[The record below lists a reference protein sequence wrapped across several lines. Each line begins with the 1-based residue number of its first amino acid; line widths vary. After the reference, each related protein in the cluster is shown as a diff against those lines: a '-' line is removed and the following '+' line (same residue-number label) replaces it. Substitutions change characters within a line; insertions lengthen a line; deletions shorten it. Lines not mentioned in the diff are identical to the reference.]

1 MAIAYIRRELPESG
15 KVDPVKLDGPDLW
28 SRSML
33 ALIATLA
40 IQALVSMTVLT
51 PPVLAALAAPD
62 IGVASERIGL
72 FTALVYAGA
81 ILSSAGSGALLAR
94 IGPLRI
100 SQCCLMFCAAGIG
113 IASMTLLPAVA
124 LGAVVMGLGY
134 GPVTPASSHI
144 LIRQTPPERRS
155 LMFSLKQTGVP
166 VGGALA
172 GFIAAPLALVIGWR
186 GAALT
191 VAVASLAL
199 ALAVEPL
206 RARFD
211 AGDAAGPM
219 TARSPLAGIRLVL
232 RTPALR
238 RLALSSTTFA
248 ATQLSLA
255 TFLVTF
261 LTERAGVPLVTAGIV
276 MAAAQGSGIVGRILL
291 GWVAD
296 RLLRA
301 GRVLALLGIGMA
313 AASVATGLISSAWP
327 LPAIFAATAL
337 LGLTGL
343 SWNGVYLAEV
353 AAIAPPGAAGAAT
366 GGALS
371 VTFLGIVLG
380 PALFSAVVSLS
391 GSYTL
396 GFAIVGAGSLL
407 GGLSVWAV
415 GRPGA

>member
-1 MAIAYIRRELPESG
+1 MATAPRAANI
-15 KVDPVKLDGPDLW
+15 DPAEHGGPDL
-28 SRSML
+28 RPRPML

-94 IGPLRI
+94 AGPLRL
-100 SQCCLMFCAAGIG
+100 SQWCLVFCAAGIG
-113 IASMTLLPAVA
+113 MASVGLIPAVA
-124 LGAVVMGLGY
+124 LGAVLMGLGY

-144 LIRQTPPERRS
+144 LIRQTAPERRA
-155 LMFSLKQTGVP
+155 LVFSLKQTGVP
-166 VGGALA
+166 VGGVLA
-172 GFIAAPLALVIGWR
+172 GFIAAPMALVVGWQ
-186 GAALT
+186 GAAL
-191 VAVASLAL
+191 AVAAASLVL
-199 ALAVEPL
+199 AVAVEPL

-211 AGDAAGPM
+211 ARDTVGPVA
-219 TARSPLAGIRLVL
+219 ARSLLAGIRLVL
-232 RTPALR
+232 GTPTLR

-261 LTERAGVPLVTAGIV
+261 LTERAGVSLVTAGIV
-276 MAAAQGSGIVGRILL
+276 MAVAQGAGVIGRILL

-296 RLLRA
+296 RLLPP
-301 GRVLALLGIGMA
+301 GRLLALLGVGMA
-313 AASVATGLISSAWP
+313 AACVATGLISTTWP
-327 LPAIFAATAL
+327 LPAIFAVTAM

-371 VTFLGIVLG
+371 VTFLGIVMG

-391 GSYTL
+391 GSYAL
-396 GFAIVGAGSLL
+396 AFAIVAAGALL
-407 GGLSVWAV
+407 GGLRVWGV
-415 GRPGA
+415 GRPSMLRST

>member
-1 MAIAYIRRELPESG
+1 
-15 KVDPVKLDGPDLW
+15 
-28 SRSML
+28 ML

-94 IGPLRI
+94 IGPLRL
-100 SQCCLMFCAAGIG
+100 SQWCLALCAAGMAV
-113 IASMTLLPAVA
+113 ASLAILPAIV
-124 LGAVVMGLGY
+124 LGAALMGLGY

-144 LIRQTPPERRS
+144 LIRQTPPDRRS
-155 LMFSLKQTGVP
+155 LVFSLKQTGVP

-172 GFIAAPLALVIGWR
+172 GFIAAPLALMIGWR
-186 GAALT
+186 GAALA
-191 VAVASLAL
+191 VAGASLAL
-199 ALAVEPL
+199 ALAVEPM
-206 RARFD
+206 RSRFD
-211 AGDAAGPM
+211 SRDNVGPVA
-219 TARSPLAGIRLVL
+219 ARSPLAGIRLVL
-232 RTPALR
+232 RTPTLR

-261 LTERAGVPLVTAGIV
+261 LTERAGMQLVTAGIV
-276 MAAAQGSGIVGRILL
+276 MAVAQGAGIVGRILL

-296 RLLRA
+296 RFLRA

-327 LPAIFAATAL
+327 LPSIFAATAM

-353 AAIAPPGAAGAAT
+353 AAIAPSGAAGAAT

-396 GFAIVGAGSLL
+396 GFAIVAAGAFL
-407 GGLSVWAV
+407 GGLRVWNV
-415 GRPGA
+415 GRPDSLRSA

>member
-1 MAIAYIRRELPESG
+1 
-15 KVDPVKLDGPDLW
+15 
-28 SRSML
+28 ML

-72 FTALVYAGA
+72 FTALIYAGA
-81 ILSSAGSGALLAR
+81 IASSAGSGALLAR
-94 IGPLRI
+94 VGPLRL
-100 SQCCLMFCAAGIG
+100 SQWCLLFCAAGIG
-113 IASMTLLPAVA
+113 VASVGRMPAVV
-124 LGAVVMGLGY
+124 LGAVLMGLGY

-172 GFIAAPLALVIGWR
+172 GFVAAPLALVVGWR
-186 GAALT
+186 GAALS
-191 VAVASLAL
+191 VAAVSLAL
-199 ALAVEPL
+199 AIAVEPL
-206 RARFD
+206 RVRFD
-211 AGDAAGPM
+211 ARENVGPVA
-219 TARSPLAGIRLVL
+219 ARSALAGIRLVL
-232 RTPALR
+232 ATPALR
-238 RLALSSTTFA
+238 RLAFSSTTFA

-261 LTERAGVPLVTAGIV
+261 LTERADVPLVTAGLV
-276 MAAAQGSGIVGRILL
+276 MAVAQSSGVVGRILL

-296 RLLRA
+296 RLLPP
-301 GRVLALLGIGMA
+301 GRVLAILGIGMA
-313 AASVATGLISSAWP
+313 AASTATGLISGAWP
-327 LPAIFAATAL
+327 LPTMFAVTAL

-353 AAIAPPGAAGAAT
+353 AAIAPAGAAGAAT

-371 VTFLGIVLG
+371 ITFLGIVLG

-391 GSYTL
+391 GSYTSA
-396 GFAIVGAGSLL
+396 FAMVAAGAFL
-407 GGLSVWAV
+407 GGLRVWGL
-415 GRPGA
+415 GRRGRLISP

>member
-1 MAIAYIRRELPESG
+1 
-15 KVDPVKLDGPDLW
+15 
-28 SRSML
+28 ML

-62 IGVASERIGL
+62 IGVGSERVGL

-94 IGPLRI
+94 VGPLRL
-100 SQCCLMFCAAGIG
+100 SQWCLVFCAGG
-113 IASMTLLPAVA
+113 IAVASSAILPALA
-124 LGAVVMGLGY
+124 LGAVLMGLGY

-144 LIRQTPPERRS
+144 LIRQTPPHRRS
-155 LMFSLKQTGVP
+155 LVFSLKQTGVP

-172 GFIAAPLALVIGWR
+172 GFIAAPLALTIGWR
-186 GAALT
+186 GAAL
-191 VAVASLAL
+191 AVAGASLVL
-199 ALAVEPL
+199 ALAVEPM

-211 AGDAAGPM
+211 ADDNVRPAA
-219 TARSPLAGIRLVL
+219 ARSPLAGIRLVL

-238 RLALSSTTFA
+238 RLALSSTSFA

-261 LTERAGVPLVTAGIV
+261 LTERAGMKLITAGIV
-276 MAAAQGSGIVGRILL
+276 MAVAQGAGILGRILL

-296 RLLRA
+296 RFLRA
-301 GRVLALLGIGMA
+301 GRVLAMLGIGMA
-313 AASVATGLISSAWP
+313 AASIATGLISSAWP
-327 LPAIFAATAL
+327 LPAIFAVTAM

-353 AAIAPPGAAGAAT
+353 AAIAPPDAAGAAT

-396 GFAIVGAGSLL
+396 GFTIVAAGALL
-407 GGLSVWAV
+407 GGLRVWAV
-415 GRPGA
+415 GRPAGLR

>member
-1 MAIAYIRRELPESG
+1 
-15 KVDPVKLDGPDLW
+15 
-28 SRSML
+28 ML

-94 IGPLRI
+94 IGPLRL
-100 SQCCLMFCAAGIG
+100 SQWCLALCAAGMAVVSLAI
-113 IASMTLLPAVA
+113 LPAIV
-124 LGAVVMGLGY
+124 LGAALMGLGY

-144 LIRQTPPERRS
+144 LIRQTPPDRRS
-155 LMFSLKQTGVP
+155 LVFSLKQTGVP

-172 GFIAAPLALVIGWR
+172 GFIAAPLALMIGWR
-186 GAALT
+186 GAALA
-191 VAVASLAL
+191 VAGASLAL
-199 ALAVEPL
+199 ALAVEPM
-206 RARFD
+206 RSRFD
-211 AGDAAGPM
+211 SRDNVGPVA
-219 TARSPLAGIRLVL
+219 ARSPLAGIRLVL
-232 RTPALR
+232 RTPTLR

-261 LTERAGVPLVTAGIV
+261 LTERAGMQLVTAGIV
-276 MAAAQGSGIVGRILL
+276 MAVAQGAGIVGRILL

-296 RLLRA
+296 RFLRA

-327 LPAIFAATAL
+327 LPSIFAATAM

-353 AAIAPPGAAGAAT
+353 AAIAPSGAAGAAT

-396 GFAIVGAGSLL
+396 GFAIVAAGAFL
-407 GGLSVWAV
+407 GGLRVWNV
-415 GRPGA
+415 GRPASLRSA

>member
-1 MAIAYIRRELPESG
+1 
-15 KVDPVKLDGPDLW
+15 
-28 SRSML
+28 ML

-40 IQALVSMTVLT
+40 IQALVSMSVLT

-81 ILSSAGSGALLAR
+81 IVSSASSGALLAR
-94 IGPLRI
+94 TGPLRL
-100 SQCCLMFCAAGIG
+100 SQWCLGFCALGMSV
-113 IASMTLLPAVA
+113 ASLTLLPAVM
-124 LGAVVMGLGY
+124 LGAVLMGLGY

-144 LIRQTPPERRS
+144 LIRQTAPERRS
-155 LMFSLKQTGVP
+155 LVFSFKQTGVP
-166 VGGALA
+166 VGGMLA
-172 GFIAAPLALVIGWR
+172 GSIAAPLGLAIGWR
-186 GAALT
+186 GAAVC
-191 VAVASLAL
+191 VAVASLVL
-199 ALAVEPL
+199 AVVVEPL
-206 RARFD
+206 RTRFD
-211 AGDAAGPM
+211 VADGARPT
-219 TARSPLAGIRLVL
+219 TAQSPLAGIRLVL

-248 ATQLSLA
+248 ATQLSMA

-261 LTERAGVPLVTAGIV
+261 LTERAGIPLVRAGIV
-276 MAAAQGSGIVGRILL
+276 MAVAQGAGVVGRILL

-296 RLLRA
+296 RLLRP

-313 AASVATGLISSAWP
+313 IASVATGLISSAWP
-327 LPAIFAATAL
+327 LTAIFVVTAI

-353 AAIAPPGAAGAAT
+353 AVIAPPGAAGAAT

-371 VTFLGIVLG
+371 MTFLGIVLG

-396 GFAIVGAGSLL
+396 GFCIVAAAAFM
-407 GGLSVWAV
+407 GGLLASSV
-415 GRPGA
+415 GGSRST

>member
-1 MAIAYIRRELPESG
+1 
-15 KVDPVKLDGPDLW
+15 
-28 SRSML
+28 ML

-94 IGPLRI
+94 IGPLRL
-100 SQCCLMFCAAGIG
+100 SHWCLALCASGMAV
-113 IASMTLLPAVA
+113 ASLAILPASV
-124 LGAVVMGLGY
+124 LGAVLMGLGY

-144 LIRQTPPERRS
+144 LIRQTPPDRRS
-155 LMFSLKQTGVP
+155 LVFSLKQTGVP

-172 GFIAAPLALVIGWR
+172 GFIAAPLALMIGWR
-186 GAALT
+186 GAALA
-191 VAVASLAL
+191 VAGASLAL
-199 ALAVEPL
+199 ALAVEPM
-206 RARFD
+206 RSRFD
-211 AGDAAGPM
+211 SRDNVGPVA
-219 TARSPLAGIRLVL
+219 ARSPLAGIRLVL
-232 RTPALR
+232 RTPTLR

-261 LTERAGVPLVTAGIV
+261 LTERAGMQLVTAGIV
-276 MAAAQGSGIVGRILL
+276 MAVAQGAGIVGRILL

-296 RLLRA
+296 RFLRA
-301 GRVLALLGIGMA
+301 GRVLALLGIGMTV
-313 AASVATGLISSAWP
+313 ASVATGLISSAWP
-327 LPAIFAATAL
+327 LPAIFAATAM

-353 AAIAPPGAAGAAT
+353 AAIAPAGAAGAAT

-391 GSYTL
+391 DSYTL
-396 GFAIVGAGSLL
+396 GFAIVAAGAFL
-407 GGLSVWAV
+407 GGLRVWNV
-415 GRPGA
+415 GRPASLRSA

>member
-1 MAIAYIRRELPESG
+1 
-15 KVDPVKLDGPDLW
+15 
-28 SRSML
+28 ML

-62 IGVASERIGL
+62 VGVASERIGL

-81 ILSSAGSGALLAR
+81 IVSSAGSGALLAR
-94 IGPLRI
+94 IGPLRL
-100 SQCCLMFCAAGIG
+100 SQWCLAFCALGIG
-113 IASMTLLPAVA
+113 TATLAIIPMVA
-124 LGAVVMGLGY
+124 MGAVLMGLGY

-144 LIRQTPPERRS
+144 LIRQTAPDRRS
-155 LMFSLKQTGVP
+155 LVFSLKQTGVP

-172 GFIAAPLALVIGWR
+172 GFIAAPLALTVGWR
-186 GAALT
+186 GAALA

-199 ALAVEPL
+199 ALSVEPL

-211 AGDAAGPM
+211 AHDHVGPVA
-219 TARSPLAGIRLVL
+219 ARSPLAGIRLVL

-261 LTERAGVPLVTAGIV
+261 LTERAAVPLVTAGIV
-276 MAAAQGSGIVGRILL
+276 MAVAQGSGVIGRILL

-296 RLLRA
+296 RLLKP

-313 AASVATGLISSAWP
+313 AASVATGLISAAWP
-327 LPAIFAATAL
+327 LPAIFAATAM

-353 AAIAPPGAAGAAT
+353 AAIAPPGTAGAAT

-396 GFAIVGAGSLL
+396 GFAIVAAGALL
-407 GGLSVWAV
+407 GGLRAWGA
-415 GRPGA
+415 GRPANIRSA

>member
-1 MAIAYIRRELPESG
+1 
-15 KVDPVKLDGPDLW
+15 
-28 SRSML
+28 ML

-51 PPVLAALAAPD
+51 PPVVAALAAPD

-94 IGPLRI
+94 IGPLRL
-100 SQCCLMFCAAGIG
+100 SQCCLAFCAAGIG
-113 IASMTLLPAVA
+113 IAAMAFIPAVA
-124 LGAVVMGLGY
+124 LGAALMGLGY

-144 LIRQTPPERRS
+144 LIRQTPPDRRS

-172 GFIAAPLALVIGWR
+172 GFIAAPLALMVGWQ
-186 GAALT
+186 GAAL
-191 VAVASLAL
+191 AVAAASIVLAVM
-199 ALAVEPL
+199 VEPL
-206 RARFD
+206 RVRFD
-211 AGDAAGPM
+211 SGENVGPV

-261 LTERAGVPLVTAGIV
+261 LTERAHVPLVTAGIV
-276 MAAAQGSGIVGRILL
+276 MAVAQGSGIVGRILL

-313 AASVATGLISSAWP
+313 AASVATGLISAAWP
-327 LPAIFAATAL
+327 LPAIFAVTAV

-353 AAIAPPGAAGAAT
+353 AALAPPGAAGAAT

-371 VTFLGIVLG
+371 LTFLGIVLG
-380 PALFSAVVSLS
+380 PTLFSAVVSLS

-396 GFAIVGAGSLL
+396 GFSIVAAAAFL
-407 GGLSVWAV
+407 GGLQVWGV
-415 GRPGA
+415 RRPATIRSA

>member
-1 MAIAYIRRELPESG
+1 
-15 KVDPVKLDGPDLW
+15 
-28 SRSML
+28 ML

-62 IGVASERIGL
+62 IGIASERIGL

-94 IGPLRI
+94 TGPLRL
-100 SQCCLMFCAAGIG
+100 SQWCLAFCAAGMAV
-113 IASMTLLPAVA
+113 ASVGLLPAVM
-124 LGAVVMGLGY
+124 LGAVLMGLGY

-144 LIRQTPPERRS
+144 LIRQTAPERRS
-155 LMFSLKQTGVP
+155 LVFSLKQTGVP

-172 GFIAAPLALVIGWR
+172 GFIAAPLALMIGWR
-186 GAALT
+186 GAALA
-191 VAVASLAL
+191 VAGASLAL
-199 ALAVEPL
+199 ALAVEPM

-211 AGDAAGPM
+211 VGDAPGPAA
-219 TARSPLAGIRLVL
+219 ARSPLAGVRLVL

-238 RLALSSTTFA
+238 RLALSSTSFA

-276 MAAAQGSGIVGRILL
+276 MAVAQGAGIVGRILL

-296 RLLRA
+296 RLLRP

-327 LPAIFAATAL
+327 LPGIFVVTAM
-337 LGLTGL
+337 LGLMGL

-353 AAIAPPGAAGAAT
+353 AAIAPPGTAGAAT

-391 GSYTL
+391 GSYAL
-396 GFAIVGAGSLL
+396 GFAIVAAAAFTGGVGVWGAGRPSLK
-407 GGLSVWAV
+407 ST
-415 GRPGA
+415 

>member
-1 MAIAYIRRELPESG
+1 
-15 KVDPVKLDGPDLW
+15 
-28 SRSML
+28 ML

-94 IGPLRI
+94 IGPLRL
-100 SQCCLMFCAAGIG
+100 SQWCLALCAAGMAV
-113 IASMTLLPAVA
+113 ASLAILPAIV
-124 LGAVVMGLGY
+124 LGAALMGLGY

-144 LIRQTPPERRS
+144 LIRQTPPDRRS
-155 LMFSLKQTGVP
+155 LVFSLKQTGVP

-172 GFIAAPLALVIGWR
+172 GFIAAPLALMIGWR
-186 GAALT
+186 GAALA
-191 VAVASLAL
+191 VAGASLAL
-199 ALAVEPL
+199 ALAVEPM
-206 RARFD
+206 RSRFD
-211 AGDAAGPM
+211 SRDNVGPVA
-219 TARSPLAGIRLVL
+219 ARSPLAGIRLVL
-232 RTPALR
+232 RTPTLR

-261 LTERAGVPLVTAGIV
+261 LTERAGMQLVTAGIV
-276 MAAAQGSGIVGRILL
+276 MAVAQGAGIVGRILL

-296 RLLRA
+296 RFLRA

-327 LPAIFAATAL
+327 LPSIFAATAM

-353 AAIAPPGAAGAAT
+353 AAIAPSGAAGAAT

-396 GFAIVGAGSLL
+396 GFAIVAAGAFL
-407 GGLSVWAV
+407 GGLRVWNV
-415 GRPGA
+415 GRPASLRSA

>member
-1 MAIAYIRRELPESG
+1 
-15 KVDPVKLDGPDLW
+15 
-28 SRSML
+28 ML

-81 ILSSAGSGALLAR
+81 IVSSASSGALLGR
-94 IGPLRI
+94 SGPLRL
-100 SQCCLMFCAAGIG
+100 SQWSLVFCAAGMCG
-113 IASMTLLPAVA
+113 ASLAFLPAVMV
-124 LGAVVMGLGY
+124 GAVVMGLGY

-144 LIRQTPPERRS
+144 LIRQTAPDRRS
-155 LMFSLKQTGVP
+155 LVFSLKQTGVP
-166 VGGALA
+166 LGGALA
-172 GFIAAPLALVIGWR
+172 GFIAAPLALAIGWR
-186 GAALT
+186 GTALV

-199 ALAVEPL
+199 AVLVEPL

-211 AGDAAGPM
+211 TSDKVGPVAAH
-219 TARSPLAGIRLVL
+219 SPLAGIRLVL

-248 ATQLSLA
+248 ATQLSMA

-261 LTERAGVPLVTAGIV
+261 LTERAALPLVTAGLV
-276 MAAAQGSGIVGRILL
+276 MAVAQGSGIVGRILL

-296 RLLRA
+296 RLLRP
-301 GRVLALLGIGMA
+301 GRTLALLGVLMA
-313 AASVATGLISSAWP
+313 SASVATGLISSAWP
-327 LPAIFAATAL
+327 LPSIFAVTAL

-371 VTFLGIVLG
+371 MTFLGIVLG

-391 GSYTL
+391 GSYTA
-396 GFAIVGAGSLL
+396 GFSIVAAGAFG
-407 GGLSVWAV
+407 GGLLAWST
-415 GRPGA
+415 GRSKPI

>member
-1 MAIAYIRRELPESG
+1 
-15 KVDPVKLDGPDLW
+15 
-28 SRSML
+28 ML

-62 IGVASERIGL
+62 IGVASERVGL

-94 IGPLRI
+94 VGPLRL
-100 SQCCLMFCAAGIG
+100 SQWCLVFCAAGIG
-113 IASMTLLPAVA
+113 TVSLAYIPAVA
-124 LGAVVMGLGY
+124 LGAVLMGLGY

-144 LIRQTPPERRS
+144 LIRQTPPDRRS

-172 GFIAAPLALVIGWR
+172 GFIAAPLALMIGWR
-186 GAALT
+186 GAALA
-191 VAVASLAL
+191 VAAASLAL

-211 AGDAAGPM
+211 AGDATGPV
-219 TARSPLAGIRLVL
+219 TVRSPLAGIRLVL
-232 RTPALR
+232 RMPALR

-276 MAAAQGSGIVGRILL
+276 MAVAQGAGIVGRIVL

-301 GRVLALLGIGMA
+301 GRVLAMLGIGMA

-327 LPAIFAATAL
+327 LPAIFAATAM

-353 AAIAPPGAAGAAT
+353 AAIAPAGAAGAAT

-396 GFAIVGAGSLL
+396 GFTIVAAAALS
-407 GGLSVWAV
+407 GGLRVWGV
-415 GRPGA
+415 GRPASLRSA

>member
-1 MAIAYIRRELPESG
+1 
-15 KVDPVKLDGPDLW
+15 
-28 SRSML
+28 ML

-94 IGPLRI
+94 IGPLRL
-100 SQCCLMFCAAGIG
+100 SQWCLAVCAAGMAV
-113 IASMTLLPAVA
+113 ASLAILPAIV
-124 LGAVVMGLGY
+124 LGAVLMGLGY

-144 LIRQTPPERRS
+144 LIRQTPPDRRS
-155 LMFSLKQTGVP
+155 LVFSLKQTGVP

-172 GFIAAPLALVIGWR
+172 GFIAAPLALMIGWR
-186 GAALT
+186 GAALA
-191 VAVASLAL
+191 VAGASLAL
-199 ALAVEPL
+199 ALAVEPM
-206 RARFD
+206 RSRFD
-211 AGDAAGPM
+211 SRDNVGPVA
-219 TARSPLAGIRLVL
+219 ARSPLAGIRLVL
-232 RTPALR
+232 RTPTLR

-261 LTERAGVPLVTAGIV
+261 LTERAGMPLVTAGIV
-276 MAAAQGSGIVGRILL
+276 MAVAQGAGIVGRILL

-296 RLLRA
+296 RFLRA

-327 LPAIFAATAL
+327 LPSIFAATAM

-353 AAIAPPGAAGAAT
+353 AAIAPSGAAGAAT

-396 GFAIVGAGSLL
+396 GFAIVAAGAFL
-407 GGLSVWAV
+407 GGLRVWNV
-415 GRPGA
+415 GRPASLRSA

>member
-1 MAIAYIRRELPESG
+1 
-15 KVDPVKLDGPDLW
+15 
-28 SRSML
+28 ML

-40 IQALVSMTVLT
+40 IQALVSMSVLT

-81 ILSSAGSGALLAR
+81 ILSSAASGTLLGR
-94 IGPLRI
+94 TGPLRL
-100 SQCCLMFCAAGIG
+100 SQWCLGFCATGMSVAALGF
-113 IASMTLLPAVA
+113 LPAVA
-124 LGAVVMGLGY
+124 LGAVLMGLGY

-144 LIRQTPPERRS
+144 LIRQTAPDRRS
-155 LMFSLKQTGVP
+155 LVFSLKQTGVP
-166 VGGALA
+166 LGGALA
-172 GFIAAPLALVIGWR
+172 GFIAAPLGLAIGWR
-186 GAALT
+186 GAALC
-191 VAVASLAL
+191 VAVSSLVLAL
-199 ALAVEPL
+199 VVEPL

-211 AGDAAGPM
+211 TRDNVGPVAAQ
-219 TARSPLAGIRLVL
+219 SPLAGIRLVL

-248 ATQLSLA
+248 ATQLSMA

-261 LTERAGVPLVTAGIV
+261 LTERAGMRLVTAGLV
-276 MAAAQGSGIVGRILL
+276 MAVAQGSGIVGRILL

-296 RLLRA
+296 RLLRP
-301 GRVLALLGIGMA
+301 GRVLALLGAGMA

-327 LPAIFAATAL
+327 PALVFVVTAI

-353 AAIAPPGAAGAAT
+353 AAIAPAGAAGAAT

-371 VTFLGIVLG
+371 MTFLGIVLG

-396 GFAIVGAGSLL
+396 GFSIVAAGALM
-407 GGLSVWAV
+407 GGLLAWSV
-415 GRPGA
+415 GRPRSA

>member
-1 MAIAYIRRELPESG
+1 
-15 KVDPVKLDGPDLW
+15 
-28 SRSML
+28 ML

-72 FTALVYAGA
+72 FTALVYTGA
-81 ILSSAGSGALLAR
+81 ILSSASSGALLAR
-94 IGPLRI
+94 TGPLRL
-100 SQCCLMFCAAGIG
+100 SQWCLVFCAVG
-113 IASMTLLPAVA
+113 IAVASSAILSAVA
-124 LGAVVMGLGY
+124 LGAMLMGLGY

-144 LIRQTPPERRS
+144 LIRQTPPDRRS
-155 LMFSLKQTGVP
+155 LVFSLKQTGVP

-172 GFIAAPLALVIGWR
+172 GFIAAPLALLIGWR
-186 GAALT
+186 GAALA
-191 VAVASLAL
+191 VAGASLAL
-199 ALAVEPL
+199 ALAVEPM

-211 AGDAAGPM
+211 AGDTVRPVA
-219 TARSPLAGIRLVL
+219 ARSPLAGIRLVL

-261 LTERAGVPLVTAGIV
+261 LTERAGMPLVTAGIV
-276 MAAAQGSGIVGRILL
+276 MAVAQGSGILGRILL

-296 RLLRA
+296 RFLRA

-313 AASVATGLISSAWP
+313 AASIATGLISSAWP
-327 LPAIFAATAL
+327 LPAIFAATAM

-353 AAIAPPGAAGAAT
+353 AAIAPPDAAGAAT

-391 GSYTL
+391 GSYAL
-396 GFAIVGAGSLL
+396 GFAIVAAGAFL
-407 GGLSVWAV
+407 GGLRVWAV
-415 GRPGA
+415 GRPASLRST

>member
-1 MAIAYIRRELPESG
+1 
-15 KVDPVKLDGPDLW
+15 
-28 SRSML
+28 ML

-81 ILSSAGSGALLAR
+81 ILSAAGSGALLAR
-94 IGPLRI
+94 IGPLRL
-100 SQCCLMFCAAGIG
+100 SQWCLAVCAAGMAV
-113 IASMTLLPAVA
+113 ASLAILPAIV
-124 LGAVVMGLGY
+124 LGAVLMGLGY

-144 LIRQTPPERRS
+144 LIRQTPPDRRS
-155 LMFSLKQTGVP
+155 LVFSLKQTGVP

-172 GFIAAPLALVIGWR
+172 GFIAAPLALMIGWR
-186 GAALT
+186 GAALA
-191 VAVASLAL
+191 VAGASLAL
-199 ALAVEPL
+199 ALAVEPM
-206 RARFD
+206 RSRFD
-211 AGDAAGPM
+211 SRDNVGPVA
-219 TARSPLAGIRLVL
+219 ARSPLAGIRLVL
-232 RTPALR
+232 RTPTLR

-261 LTERAGVPLVTAGIV
+261 LTERAGMPLVTAGIV
-276 MAAAQGSGIVGRILL
+276 MAVAQGAGIVGRILL

-296 RLLRA
+296 RFLRA

-313 AASVATGLISSAWP
+313 AASVATGFISSAWP
-327 LPAIFAATAL
+327 LPSIFAATAM

-353 AAIAPPGAAGAAT
+353 AAIAPSGAAGAAT

-396 GFAIVGAGSLL
+396 GFAIVAAGAFL
-407 GGLSVWAV
+407 GGLRVWNV
-415 GRPGA
+415 GRPASLRSA

>member
-1 MAIAYIRRELPESG
+1 
-15 KVDPVKLDGPDLW
+15 
-28 SRSML
+28 ML

-94 IGPLRI
+94 IGPLRL
-100 SQCCLMFCAAGIG
+100 SQWCLALCASGMAV
-113 IASMTLLPAVA
+113 ASLAILPASV
-124 LGAVVMGLGY
+124 LGAVLMGLGY

-144 LIRQTPPERRS
+144 LIRQTPPDRRS
-155 LMFSLKQTGVP
+155 LVFSLKQTGVP

-172 GFIAAPLALVIGWR
+172 GFIAAPLALMIGWR
-186 GAALT
+186 GAALA
-191 VAVASLAL
+191 VAGASLAL
-199 ALAVEPL
+199 ALAVEPM
-206 RARFD
+206 RSRFD
-211 AGDAAGPM
+211 SRDNVGPVA
-219 TARSPLAGIRLVL
+219 ARSPLAGIRLVL
-232 RTPALR
+232 RTPTLR

-261 LTERAGVPLVTAGIV
+261 LTERVGMPLVTAGIV
-276 MAAAQGSGIVGRILL
+276 MAVAQGAGIVGRILL

-296 RLLRA
+296 RFLRA
-301 GRVLALLGIGMA
+301 GRVLALLGIGMTV
-313 AASVATGLISSAWP
+313 ASVATGLISSAWP
-327 LPAIFAATAL
+327 LPSIFAATAM

-353 AAIAPPGAAGAAT
+353 AAIAPSGAAGAAT

-396 GFAIVGAGSLL
+396 GFAIVAAGAFL
-407 GGLSVWAV
+407 GGLRVWNV
-415 GRPGA
+415 GRPASLRSA

>member
-1 MAIAYIRRELPESG
+1 
-15 KVDPVKLDGPDLW
+15 
-28 SRSML
+28 ML

-94 IGPLRI
+94 IGPLRL
-100 SQCCLMFCAAGIG
+100 SQWCLAVCAAGMAM
-113 IASMTLLPAVA
+113 ASLAILPAIV
-124 LGAVVMGLGY
+124 LGAVLMGLGY

-144 LIRQTPPERRS
+144 LIRQTPPDRRS
-155 LMFSLKQTGVP
+155 LVFSLKQTGVP

-172 GFIAAPLALVIGWR
+172 GFIAAPLALMIGWR
-186 GAALT
+186 GAALA
-191 VAVASLAL
+191 VAGASLAL
-199 ALAVEPL
+199 ALAVEPM
-206 RARFD
+206 RSRFD
-211 AGDAAGPM
+211 SRDNVGPVA
-219 TARSPLAGIRLVL
+219 ARSPLAGIRLVL
-232 RTPALR
+232 RTPTLR

-261 LTERAGVPLVTAGIV
+261 LTERAGMPLVTAGIV
-276 MAAAQGSGIVGRILL
+276 MAVAQGAGIVGRILL

-296 RLLRA
+296 RFLRA

-313 AASVATGLISSAWP
+313 AASVATGFISSAWP
-327 LPAIFAATAL
+327 LPSIFAATAM

-353 AAIAPPGAAGAAT
+353 AAIAPSGAAGAAT

-396 GFAIVGAGSLL
+396 GFAIVAAGAFL
-407 GGLSVWAV
+407 GGLRVWNV
-415 GRPGA
+415 GRPASLRSA

>member
-1 MAIAYIRRELPESG
+1 
-15 KVDPVKLDGPDLW
+15 
-28 SRSML
+28 ML

-62 IGVASERIGL
+62 VGVASERIGL

-81 ILSSAGSGALLAR
+81 IVSSAGSGALLAR
-94 IGPLRI
+94 TGPLRL
-100 SQCCLMFCAAGIG
+100 SQWCLAFCAAGISVAALG
-113 IASMTLLPAVA
+113 ALPAVM
-124 LGAVVMGLGY
+124 LGAVLMGLGY

-144 LIRQTPPERRS
+144 LIRQTAPQRRS
-155 LMFSLKQTGVP
+155 LVFSLKQTGVP
-166 VGGALA
+166 LGGALA
-172 GFIAAPLALVIGWR
+172 GFIAAPLGLAIGWR
-186 GAALT
+186 GAALS
-191 VAVASLAL
+191 VAAASLVL
-199 ALAVEPL
+199 ALVVEPM
-206 RARFD
+206 RTRFD
-211 AGDAAGPM
+211 THETVGPVAAQS
-219 TARSPLAGIRLVL
+219 ALAGIRLVL

-248 ATQLSLA
+248 ATQLSMA

-261 LTERAGVPLVTAGIV
+261 LTERAEVPLVTAGLV
-276 MAAAQGSGIVGRILL
+276 MAVAQGSGIVGRILL

-296 RLLRA
+296 RLLRP
-301 GRVLALLGIGMA
+301 GHTLAFLGVSMA

-327 LPAIFAATAL
+327 LPSILAVTAI

-353 AAIAPPGAAGAAT
+353 AVIAPPGAAGAAT

-396 GFAIVGAGSLL
+396 GFSIVAAGAFT
-407 GGLSVWAV
+407 GGFAVWSV
-415 GRPGA
+415 GRSRSA

>member
-1 MAIAYIRRELPESG
+1 
-15 KVDPVKLDGPDLW
+15 
-28 SRSML
+28 ML

-40 IQALVSMTVLT
+40 IQPLVSMTVLR
-51 PPVLAALAAPD
+51 PPVLAGLAAPD
-62 IGVASERIGL
+62 IGVAPERIGL

-81 ILSSAGSGALLAR
+81 IMSSAGSGALLAR
-94 IGPLRI
+94 TGPLRL
-100 SQCCLMFCAAGIG
+100 SQWCLGFCAVGTSVAALGF
-113 IASMTLLPAVA
+113 LPAVM
-124 LGAVVMGLGY
+124 LGAVLMGLGY

-144 LIRQTPPERRS
+144 LIRQTAPRRRS
-155 LMFSLKQTGVP
+155 LVFSLKQTGVP

-172 GFIAAPLALVIGWR
+172 GFIAAPLGLVIGWR
-186 GAALT
+186 GAALS
-191 VAVASLAL
+191 VAVASLVL

-206 RARFD
+206 RARFN
-211 AGDAAGPM
+211 AGDHVGET
-219 TARSPLAGIRLVL
+219 TARSPLEGIWLVL

-248 ATQLSLA
+248 ATQLSMA

-261 LTERAGVPLVTAGIV
+261 LTERAAMPLVTAGLV
-276 MAAAQGSGIVGRILL
+276 MAVAQGSGIVGRILL

-296 RLLRA
+296 RLLRP
-301 GRVLALLGIGMA
+301 GRVLAILGTSMA
-313 AASVATGLISSAWP
+313 LASVATGLISAAWP
-327 LPAIFAATAL
+327 PPSIFLVTAV
-337 LGLTGL
+337 LGFTGL

-353 AAIAPPGAAGAAT
+353 AVIAPPGAAGAAT

-396 GFAIVGAGSLL
+396 GFSIVAAGSFS
-407 GGLSVWAV
+407 GGLLAWSA
-415 GRPGA
+415 GRPRSA

>member
-1 MAIAYIRRELPESG
+1 
-15 KVDPVKLDGPDLW
+15 
-28 SRSML
+28 ML

-40 IQALVSMTVLT
+40 IQALVSMSVLT

-81 ILSSAGSGALLAR
+81 IVSSAGSGALLGR
-94 IGPLRI
+94 IGPLRL
-100 SQCCLMFCAAGIG
+100 SQWCLVFCAAGMSV
-113 IASMTLLPAVA
+113 ASLGFLPAVVV
-124 LGAVVMGLGY
+124 GAVLMGLGY

-144 LIRQTPPERRS
+144 LIRQTAPDRRS
-155 LMFSLKQTGVP
+155 LVFSLKQTGVP
-166 VGGALA
+166 LGGALA
-172 GFIAAPLALVIGWR
+172 GFIAAPLGLAIGWR
-186 GAALT
+186 SAALS
-191 VAVASLAL
+191 VAAASLVL

-211 AGDAAGPM
+211 RHENVGPM
-219 TARSPLAGIRLVL
+219 VAQSPLAGIRLVL

-248 ATQLSLA
+248 ATQLSMA

-261 LTERAGVPLVTAGIV
+261 LTERAAMPLVTAGLV
-276 MAAAQGSGIVGRILL
+276 MAVAQGAGIGGRILL

-296 RLLRA
+296 RLMRP
-301 GRVLALLGIGMA
+301 GRVLALLGGSMA
-313 AASVATGLISSAWP
+313 AASVATGLISAAWP
-327 LPAIFAATAL
+327 LPSIFAVTAI

-371 VTFLGIVLG
+371 MTVLGIVLG

-396 GFAIVGAGSLL
+396 GFCIVAAGAFA
-407 GGLSVWAV
+407 GGLAAWSV
-415 GRPGA
+415 GRPRSA

>member
-1 MAIAYIRRELPESG
+1 
-15 KVDPVKLDGPDLW
+15 
-28 SRSML
+28 ML

-81 ILSSAGSGALLAR
+81 IVSSAGSGALLGR
-94 IGPLRI
+94 MGPLRL
-100 SQCCLMFCAAGIG
+100 SQWCLGFCALGMSV
-113 IASMTLLPAVA
+113 ASLTALPAVA

-144 LIRQTPPERRS
+144 LIRQTAPDRRA
-155 LMFSLKQTGVP
+155 LVFSLKQTGVP
-166 VGGALA
+166 LGGALA
-172 GFIAAPLALVIGWR
+172 GFIAAPLGLMIGWR
-186 GAALT
+186 GAALS
-191 VAVASLAL
+191 VAVASLVL
-199 ALAVEPL
+199 ALVVEPL
-206 RARFD
+206 RSRFD
-211 AGDAAGPM
+211 THDNVGPVAAQK
-219 TARSPLAGIRLVL
+219 PLAGIRLVL
-232 RTPALR
+232 RTPPLR

-248 ATQLSLA
+248 ATQLSMA

-261 LTERAGVPLVTAGIV
+261 LTERAAVPLVTAGIV
-276 MAAAQGSGIVGRILL
+276 MAVAQGAGVVGRIFL
-291 GWVAD
+291 GWIAD
-296 RLLRA
+296 RFLRA
-301 GRVLALLGIGMA
+301 ERTLALLGVSMA
-313 AASVATGLISSAWP
+313 AAAIATGLISSAWP
-327 LPAIFAATAL
+327 LPSIFAVTAI

-353 AAIAPPGAAGAAT
+353 AAIAPTGTAGAAT

-371 VTFLGIVLG
+371 MTFLGIVLG

-396 GFAIVGAGSLL
+396 GFCIVATGAFA
-407 GGLSVWAV
+407 GGLLAWSV
-415 GRPGA
+415 GRPKPRSS